1 MYLGIHLMARQV
13 PSLRCSARYTVLVEP
28 LPSVR
33 ISRYLP
39 DRIVCVMRIAP
50 FGRVSSASHAYV
62 YSKGKCKATTFLF
75 FCEIYTKV
83 IWKNWVKEV

>member
-13 PSLRCSARYTVLVEP
+13 PSLRCSARYAVLVEP

-62 YSKGKCKATTFLF
+62 YSIRENARQLLF
-75 FCEIYTKV
+75 SFF
-83 IWKNWVKEV
+83 VKYIQK

>member
-1 MYLGIHLMARQV
+1 MYLGIHLMARRV

-28 LPSVR
+28 LPNVR

-50 FGRVSSASHAYV
+50 FGRVSSASHEYV
-62 YSKGKCKATTFLF
+62 YSIRENARQLLF
-75 FCEIYTKV
+75 SFF
-83 IWKNWVKEV
+83 VKYIQK